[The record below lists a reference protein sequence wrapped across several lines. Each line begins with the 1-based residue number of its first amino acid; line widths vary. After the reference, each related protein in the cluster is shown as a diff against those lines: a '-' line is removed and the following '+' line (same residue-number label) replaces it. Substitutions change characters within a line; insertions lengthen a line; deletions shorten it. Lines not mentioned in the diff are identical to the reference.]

1 MRSMEKQV
9 ILCIKFPYNDS
20 IAENNIERIKRFEN
34 FFYNTFFSLLKKEE
48 IISFEIAAIQGTIHF
63 YIVTP
68 EYISES
74 IALLFFSD
82 FPNAEITALKEYPNI
97 QSWPSKIMA
106 MHIQVKGN
114 QAFSLR
120 TISKTNGDSLNLF
133 FTTIANIPSTDIL
146 LYQLVIEPID
156 DVTQEASE
164 GGIYGFTEKEEIEE
178 LKPTFNTS
186 IRILYFSRENEN
198 LKNIEVSLKNVF
210 SPFSTGNVSLQVNT
224 LKDPEAGKLEFLQHR
239 VGQASTLNTEE
250 LAGIFHSPDP
260 KAKIKGIDWLFT
272 KKAES
277 PMNLPTLQNTDKNAI
292 SIFGVTNFRGEQV
305 EFGINREDRKRHLY
319 VVGKSGFGK
328 SKLMESLIRDDIQ
341 CNKGVCV
348 IDPHGDLIQDILRA
362 VPKERIN
369 DVVYFNPADLD
380 FPIAFNPLENVA
392 REFKQQTTQ
401 GLIEIFKKFFGAD
414 WTPKIEHV
422 FRFTI
427 LALLDYKKSSIFG
440 LQKML
445 TDRRYRQK
453 VVAEIQDQVV
463 KKFWTTEFAGW
474 SEKFDN
480 EAIVPLINKLGQFL
494 SNEMVRNIVGQSSNK
509 VDFNDIMNNGKIL
522 LIELAKGKLGE
533 ENLSLLG
540 SLLITKIQQEGMA
553 RAIIPQNQRKDFY
566 LYVDEF
572 QHFATRSFENILSES
587 RKYGLNLTISHQ
599 YLAQLAPSV
608 RETIF
613 GNVSSI
619 ITFRLG
625 ANDAKYM
632 TQEMAPHFT
641 VDDIMNLSV
650 REIYVKMS
658 IRGLS
663 SHPFSAR
670 TIDISLPLVEENLWK
685 EVINNSRSKY
695 ATPLEE
701 VEREFREM
709 YVDDTGNGGEE
720 KKEEKFEQPLI

>member
-1 MRSMEKQV
+1 MEKQT
-9 ILCIKFPYNDS
+9 ILCIKFSYNSAVSKS
-20 IAENNIERIKRFEN
+20 ITECMKRFES
-34 FFYNTFFSLLKKEE
+34 FFYNIFFFLLKKEE
-48 IISFEIAAIQGTIHF
+48 IISLEIGAIEGVIHF

-68 EYISES
+68 EYISDS
-74 IALLFFSD
+74 IILSFFSD
-82 FPNAEITALKEYPNI
+82 FPDAEILKLKEYPNI
-97 QSWPSKIMA
+97 NMWPSKTMA
-106 MHIQVKGN
+106 LQIQVKGN
-114 QAFSLR
+114 QTFSIR
-120 TISKTNGDSLNLF
+120 TTSKINNDSLNLF
-133 FTTIANIPSTDIL
+133 FTTLANIPATDVL
-146 LYQLVIEPID
+146 FYQLIIDPVDDIIE
-156 DVTQEASE
+156 EASE
-164 GGIYGFTEKEEIEE
+164 GGIYGFTEKEEIAE
-178 LKPTFNTS
+178 LKPTFHIS
-186 IRILYFSRENEN
+186 MRILYFSSEDKN
-198 LKNIEVSLKNVF
+198 LKNIEIALKNAF
-210 SPFSTGNVSLQVNT
+210 SPFSTGNVSLQINT
-224 LKDPEAGKLEFLQHR
+224 LKDSEVGRRAFLQHTG
-239 VGQASTLNTEE
+239 GQLSTLNTEE
-250 LAGIFHSPDP
+250 LAGIFHAPDP
-260 KAKIKGIDWLFT
+260 KAKIKGVDWIFT
-272 KKAES
+272 KKTEP
-277 PMNLPTLQNTDKNAI
+277 PMNLPTLQNTEKNNL
-292 SIFGVTNFRGEQV
+292 SMFGVTNFRGEQI
-305 EFGINREDRKRHLY
+305 EFGIHREDRKRHLY
-319 VVGKSGFGK
+319 IVGKSGFGK
-328 SKLMESLIRDDIQ
+328 SKLMENLIRDDIQ
-341 CNKGVCV
+341 YNKGVCV
-348 IDPHGDLIQDILRA
+348 IDPHGDLIQDILRSI
-362 VPKERIN
+362 PKNRMN

-401 GLIEIFKKFFGAD
+401 GFIEIFKKFFGAD

-422 FRFTI
+422 FRFTV

-445 TDRRYRQK
+445 TDRRYRQTI
-453 VVAEIQDQVV
+453 VAEIQDQVV
-463 KKFWTTEFAGW
+463 KKFWTTEFASW

-509 VDFNDIMNNGKIL
+509 VDFNDIMNNGRIL

-632 TQEMAPHFT
+632 AQEMVPHFAI
-641 VDDIMNLSV
+641 DDIMNLSV

-658 IRGLS
+658 IKGFS
-663 SHPFSAR
+663 PHPFSAK
-670 TIDISLPLVEENLWK
+670 TLKISVSHDEENLWQK
-685 EVINNSRSKY
+685 IIDSSRQKY
-695 ATPLEE
+695 ATPLYK
-701 VEREFREM
+701 VEQEFREM
-709 YVDDTGNGGEE
+709 YVDDSVNKSEE